1 MRFLAAVAIATVA
14 TIAFAG
20 QAPANAVGR
29 AHIFPVR
36 GPHGVRGPIGEF
48 GAPRSGGRIHEGFDV
63 LASCGTELVAARVGK
78 VVRRGHDSALYGFYV
93 LIHGRGERRNY
104 LYAHLAGPDP
114 RSPRPDRAHGAADRS
129 GGTDRQR
136 PHRRL
141 HAPFRAPGGRPPHR
155 PRAGAPPLGPL
166 QLTTERLELDFDSG
180 GQRRRGW
187 LYRPANIEGQRPQ
200 GELLAFDCEHFTI
213 YLGEWFERVVAA
225 ETAFLQRV
233 LSSPPVGSAASE
245 PPPAGTA
252 QPAP

>member
-1 MRFLAAVAIATVA
+1 MHFLAAVAIATVA

-104 LYAHLAGPDP
+104 LYAYLRGPTLVH
-114 RSPRPDRAHGAADRS
+114 RGQIVRTGQRIGAVGRTGNARTV
-129 GGTDRQR
+129 GCM
-136 PHRRL
+136 L
-141 HAPFRAPGGRPPHR
+141 HFELRVGGRPIDPE
-155 PRAGAPPLGPL
+155 PAL
-166 QLTTERLELDFDSG
+166 
-180 GQRRRGW
+180 RRWDR
-187 LYRPANIEGQRPQ
+187 
-200 GELLAFDCEHFTI
+200 F
-213 YLGEWFERVVAA
+213 
-225 ETAFLQRV
+225 
-233 LSSPPVGSAASE
+233 S
-245 PPPAGTA
+245 
-252 QPAP
+252 